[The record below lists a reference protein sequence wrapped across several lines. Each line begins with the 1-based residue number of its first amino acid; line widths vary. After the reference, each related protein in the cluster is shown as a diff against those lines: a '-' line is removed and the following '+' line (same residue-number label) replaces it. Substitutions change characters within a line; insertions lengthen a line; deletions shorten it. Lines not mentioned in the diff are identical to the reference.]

1 MHPALPAVSQDEL
14 GPQLHLLLSSFFDWL
29 KPAHSSMQYIGQVT
43 SHRSYPMQV
52 TASRLD
58 LREVRR
64 ITEEEGEVKVCHVI
78 IKCLVSTL
86 VLPVCH
92 WSSTER
98 TTAAPTHSLAKQTR
112 AVIIREMVASWLFAY
127 LSLGQVSFGRKLPK
141 QHLPWPHACNARCTR
156 QAE

>member
-29 KPAHSSMQYIGQVT
+29 KPAHSSMQYMGQVT
-43 SHRSYPMQV
+43 SHRSHPMQV
-52 TASRLD
+52 TASRRD

-78 IKCLVSTL
+78 IKRLVSTL

-92 WSSTER
+92 WS
-98 TTAAPTHSLAKQTR
+98 LDR
-112 AVIIREMVASWLFAY
+112 AHNGCADTF
-127 LSLGQVSFGRKLPK
+127 
-141 QHLPWPHACNARCTR
+141 TR
-156 QAE
+156 QTDPSCDYQRNGGVMVVCLPFSGPGLIWKEAAQALPALATCL